1 MAVLVRGARVLRG
14 DKLWQED
21 IRIDGPGQETEL
33 DGHGLILAPAFCDL
47 HVHLREPGFSQKETV
62 KSGTLAAARG
72 GFTTICA
79 MPNVSPVPDGEEGL
93 RAQLDIIDRD
103 AAVEVLPYLSITE
116 GRAGERPAALPDDL
130 SRVAGLSDDGSG
142 VQYGGV
148 MEAAMVR
155 ACGARLMI
163 AAHCEDDSLLVP
175 GGCVSTGCGK
185 KYGLPSISNE
195 SEWKQIERDIALVE
209 RTGCRYHVCH
219 ISTAQSVE
227 LVRRAKERGLPVTCE
242 VTPHHLF
249 FSEQDIDCDDG
260 KYKMNPPLRSIEDRE
275 ALIAG
280 VCNGSIDCIATDHA
294 PHTAEEKSRGL
305 YGSAM
310 GIVGL
315 ETAFAAAR
323 TALGDKIGPERLLA
337 LLGDKP
343 RAILRRP
350 ADPGDWTLVDW
361 DAEWRVDPD
370 SFATKGRSTPF
381 AGRTLRGR
389 VIATIRG
396 GQVIYMNSNGLIR
409 K

>member
-14 DKLWQED
+14 SQLRQED
-21 IRIDGPGQETEL
+21 MRIDGPGPEREI
-33 DGHGLILAPAFCDL
+33 DGRGLMLAPAFCDL

-79 MPNVSPVPDGEEGL
+79 MPNLSPVPDGEAGL
-93 RAQLDIIDRD
+93 REQLDIIDRD
-103 AAVEVLPYLSITE
+103 AVVEVLPYLSITE
-116 GRAGERPAALPDDL
+116 GRAGEKPVTLPRDL
-130 SRVAGLSDDGSG
+130 SRTAGLSDDGSG

-148 MEAAMVR
+148 MEQAMIR
-155 ACGARLMI
+155 ARNAGLMI
-163 AAHCEDDSLLVP
+163 AAHCEDNALLVP
-175 GGCVSTGCGK
+175 GGCVSTGCGE
-185 KYGLPSISNE
+185 KYGLPAISDE

-209 RTGCRYHVCH
+209 KTGCRYHVCH

-227 LVRRAKERGLPVTCE
+227 LVRRAKAKGLPVTSE

-260 KYKMNPPLRSIEDRE
+260 KYKMNPPLRSLRDRE

-280 VCNGSIDCIATDHA
+280 VCDGTIDCIATDHA
-294 PHTAEEKSRGL
+294 PHTAEEKARGL
-305 YGSAM
+305 RGSAM

-315 ETAFAAAR
+315 ETAFAASR
-323 TALGDKIGPERLLA
+323 TVLGDKIGPERLLA

-343 RAILRRP
+343 RAILGRP
-350 ADPGDWTLVDW
+350 VSPGDWVLVDW
-361 DAEWRVDPD
+361 DAEWRVDPE

-381 AGRTLRGR
+381 AGRMLRGR
-389 VIATIRG
+389 VVATIRG
-396 GQVIYMNSNGLIR
+396 GQVMDT